1 VWRARL
7 RPRDAGGGTA
17 APRWEGEEGRSDA
30 DASAVEAE
38 AEEEAGSSMEKEGAV
53 VVGKVEAATAAPVAA
68 EAATQAEAVQDAGRP
83 FVEKA
88 VE

>member
-1 VWRARL
+1 MRTPARSKPKRRRRQAAAWRR
-7 RPRDAGGGTA
+7 RG
-17 APRWEGEEGRSDA
+17 RW
-30 DASAVEAE
+30 
-38 AEEEAGSSMEKEGAV
+38 SSV
-53 VVGKVEAATAAPVAA
+53 TAAPVAA